1 MNLRIVLPMLF
12 AATSA
17 FVLAED
23 LVMSQVLLSLSAIE
37 SDQLIGHHH
46 HVLHHRYLKQ
56 SQIADLPD

>member
-1 MNLRIVLPMLF
+1 MLF

-37 SDQLIGHHH
+37 SDQLVGHHH

-56 SQIADLPD
+56 SQVADLPD